1 MECIAFGYPV
11 PYYNWTRKNSN
22 IPRDAVITNHN
33 RVLLLPR
40 VKVEDQGEYECRAH
54 NDKVSITG
62 KRKVCLK
69 KIGPVHYKKNLLVA
83 DRIIIFA
90 LFPIGTVTLSIQS
103 RPVFT
108 ISIGDRHVYEKDDI
122 TWTCE
127 AFGIPDVKYDWLKNG
142 RKLSDQ
148 EKLESWERQR
158 YEIKDNI
165 LIIRG

>member
-1 MECIAFGYPV
+1 M
-11 PYYNWTRKNSN
+11 
-22 IPRDAVITNHN
+22 
-33 RVLLLPR
+33 
-40 VKVEDQGEYECRAH
+40 
-54 NDKVSITG
+54 
-62 KRKVCLK
+62 
-69 KIGPVHYKKNLLVA
+69 
-83 DRIIIFA
+83 
-90 LFPIGTVTLSIQS
+90 SIQS

-108 ISIGDRHVYEKDDI
+108 IAIGDRHVYEKDDI

-148 EKLESWERQR
+148 EKLESWERRR

>member
-1 MECIAFGYPV
+1 M
-11 PYYNWTRKNSN
+11 T
-22 IPRDAVITNHN
+22 
-33 RVLLLPR
+33 
-40 VKVEDQGEYECRAH
+40 
-54 NDKVSITG
+54 
-62 KRKVCLK
+62 
-69 KIGPVHYKKNLLVA
+69 
-83 DRIIIFA
+83 DRIIFF
-90 LFPIGTVTLSIQS
+90 LPFFPIGTVTLSIQS

>member
-1 MECIAFGYPV
+1 MP
-11 PYYNWTRKNSN
+11 
-22 IPRDAVITNHN
+22 
-33 RVLLLPR
+33 
-40 VKVEDQGEYECRAH
+40 
-54 NDKVSITG
+54 
-62 KRKVCLK
+62 
-69 KIGPVHYKKNLLVA
+69 

-90 LFPIGTVTLSIQS
+90 LFPKGTVTLSIQS

-148 EKLESWERQR
+148 ENLESWERQR